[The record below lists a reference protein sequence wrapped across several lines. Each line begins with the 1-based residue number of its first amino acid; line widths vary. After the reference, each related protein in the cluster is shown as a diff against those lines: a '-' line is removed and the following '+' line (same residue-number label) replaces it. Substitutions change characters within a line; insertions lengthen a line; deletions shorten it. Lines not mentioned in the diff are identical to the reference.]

1 MRDEADVGLVDA
13 HAEGDGRGNH
23 HLFGLNERS
32 LVPGANLRLKPRVVG
47 QRRAAVAANCSAI
60 RSVLSRLGA

>member
-23 HLFGLNERS
+23 HLFRLNERS
-32 LVPGANLRLKPRVVG
+32 LVPGANLRLEPRVVG
-47 QRRAAVAANCSAI
+47 QRRAPIRSQLLGY